1 MLIIEKGRSK
11 TAPADTARVKVLRNS
26 LEGRGEPASAE
37 AAQAGQ
43 QKAHREQGPA
53 LQRLHPNRANTHLV
67 EYTQLEDKRYT
78 YSPRS

>member
-37 AAQAGQ
+37 AAQAGPH
-43 QKAHREQGPA
+43 KAHRE
-53 LQRLHPNRANTHLV
+53 
-67 EYTQLEDKRYT
+67 
-78 YSPRS
+78 

>member
-37 AAQAGQ
+37 AAQAGP
-43 QKAHREQGPA
+43 QKAHRE
-53 LQRLHPNRANTHLV
+53 
-67 EYTQLEDKRYT
+67 
-78 YSPRS
+78 